1 MSLNR
6 TGLSGNTEQ
15 TTRSAYVM
23 LLVLM
28 LTFFSITVMCVYL
41 VTQTPSWQLIT
52 LTFIML
58 AVAVV
63 SGIGIRLVQ
72 NNRTETGTVITV
84 SAVIIATP
92 VVSFLISRLGIFL
105 GIAQMVGLT
114 LTISLILPRRQTIII
129 VVLNGLS
136 ALLTILLGVLETP
149 YQLTLPVIQVLA
161 PVAIGLGLLVYLIIL
176 FREFRNFGLQ
186 AKISVGI
193 LITGGV
199 AVGVVAFF
207 AISRSGQLIETLT
220 QRLDTAV
227 SLLAEEQLVNQAQ
240 SEANLVDQFFEKIA
254 GEASQLAEFRIALQ
268 TQQTS
273 LSQNA
278 YWSAEEKLIPFEDG
292 KYGNP
297 STDVSSVFIPSTVQ
311 LNDEVIRELNT
322 SAYLDFSAPQ
332 LLKENSALLAVYYID
347 ERGVV
352 RYYPNI
358 ELASLLPHDFDAT
371 QRPYYEISGPL
382 ADPDKVTRWTTPYV
396 DAAGGGLVVT
406 VTQPVY
412 VRERFIGVVA
422 ADVQL
427 TTLTEQISTIQIGR
441 HGYAFLLDDAGHI
454 LSMPEAGY
462 EMFGLDPDVFSA
474 TGFSEQ
480 TVLGKGPDEL
490 QATIR
495 SMVAGE
501 TGLSI
506 VPDNNVDMYVA
517 YTYIPTN
524 GYSLAIVVPFYQ
536 MQAAAI
542 TTRSEIEQQRQSVI
556 NLAIII
562 MVALLAGAIVLSLRL
577 GQVIASPVIRLTN
590 TANQILD
597 GNLSAQAEITSTDE
611 TGVLAEAFNAM
622 TAQLGE
628 TLAGLERTIEN
639 RTFELSLANQRN
651 EQRARQFQ
659 SISRVARTISSTLDL
674 DSLLSQITN
683 AISREF
689 GFYHVGV
696 FLLDS
701 PREYAVLSAAN
712 SEGGQVMLARGH
724 RLKVGE
730 KGLVGFVSSTGK
742 PRVALDT
749 GADAVFFDNP
759 DLPDTRSEVTLP
771 LLTGNTVI
779 GVLDVQSTEQN
790 AFAQEDV
797 DILSTLADQ
806 VSIAIQNARQNEQTK
821 RALAESNVLSRQFVQ
836 TGWNQFIK
844 RQKILGVRHTG
855 AKATLLYSQDAN
867 GKNPANRGTSQLELK
882 GSGVVHSIP
891 ITLRGEVIGAVDV
904 RVPDN
909 RQWDQDEIDIVSAII
924 ERAAVALENA
934 RLLAESQKHAAKE
947 RTIGEI
953 SAKLSAQSNI
963 DELLRMAAQEL
974 ARRLPNTEIAIQFR
988 KEETE

>member
-1 MSLNR
+1 VSFNR
-6 TGLSGNTEQ
+6 TGLSGNTKQ

-28 LTFFSITVMCVYL
+28 LTFFSIAVMCVYL
-41 VTQTPSWQLIT
+41 ATQAPSWQLYI
-52 LTFIML
+52 LTFITL
-58 AVAVV
+58 GVTII
-63 SGIGIRLVQ
+63 SGMGIRLVQ
-72 NNRTETGTVITV
+72 NNRTETGTIITV
-84 SAVIIATP
+84 SAVIIVIP
-92 VVSFLISRLGIFL
+92 IVSFLISRLGVSL

-114 LTISLILPRRQTIII
+114 LTISLILPRRQTTII
-129 VVLNGLS
+129 VIVNGLS
-136 ALLTILLGVLETP
+136 ALLAILLGVLETP

-161 PVAIGLGLLVYLIIL
+161 PYVIGLGLLVFLIIL
-176 FREFRNFGLQ
+176 FREFRNFGLR
-186 AKISVGI
+186 AKISLGI

-199 AVGVVAFF
+199 AVGVVSFF
-207 AISRSGQLIETLT
+207 AINQLGQLIDTLT
-220 QRLDTAV
+220 QRLNTAV
-227 SLLAEEQLVNQAQ
+227 NLLAEEQLVNQAQ
-240 SEANLVDQFFEKIA
+240 SEANLADQFFEKIA
-254 GEASQLAEFRIALQ
+254 DETRQLAEYRVALQ
-268 TQQTS
+268 SQQTS
-273 LSQNA
+273 LNQNT
-278 YWSAEEKLIPFEDG
+278 YWSAEEKLIPLDGG

-297 STDVSSVFIPSTVQ
+297 STDISSVFVPSTVQ
-311 LNDEVIRELNT
+311 LSDAVIRELNT
-322 SAYLDFSAPQ
+322 SAYFDFLAPQ
-332 LLKENSALLAVYYID
+332 LREENPALLAVYYID

-371 QRPYYEISGPL
+371 QRPYYEITTPL
-382 ADPDKVTRWTTPYV
+382 ADPDKDTRWTVPYE

-406 VTQPVY
+406 VAEPVY
-412 VRERFIGVVA
+412 IRDRFIGVIA

-427 TTLTEQISTIQIGR
+427 ATLTEEVSKIQIGQ
-441 HGYAFLLDDAGHI
+441 HGYAFLLDDAGRV
-454 LSMPEAGY
+454 LSMPKTGY
-462 EMFGLDPDVFSA
+462 KMFGLDPDVFSTA
-474 TGFSEQ
+474 EFSEQ
-480 TVLGKGPDEL
+480 TVLGKGPDVL
-490 QATIR
+490 QDTVR

-501 TGLSI
+501 SGLSI
-506 VPDNNVDMYVA
+506 VPVDNTDMYVA
-517 YTYIPTN
+517 YTSIPTN
-524 GYSLAIVVPFYQ
+524 GYSLAIVVPSFQ
-536 MQAAAI
+536 LQATVI
-542 TTRSEIEQQRQSVI
+542 TTRTDIEQQRQSVI

-562 MVALLAGAIVLSLRL
+562 MVALLAGAIAVSLWL

-590 TANQILD
+590 TANQILE

-611 TGVLAEAFNAM
+611 TGVLAEAFNAV

-628 TLAGLERTIEN
+628 TLLGLERTIDN
-639 RTFELSLANQRN
+639 RTSELSLANQRN

-659 SISRVARTISSTLDL
+659 SISKVARTIGSTLDL

-683 AISREF
+683 VISREF

-712 SEGGQVMLARGH
+712 SDGGQVMLARGH

-730 KGLVGFVSSTGK
+730 KGLVGFVSGTGK

-759 DLPDTRSEVTLP
+759 DLPDTRSEVALP
-771 LLTGNTVI
+771 LLAGNTVI

-790 AFAQEDV
+790 AFTQEDV

-806 VSIAIQNARQNEQTK
+806 VSIAIQNARQNEQTR

-836 TGWNQFIK
+836 TGWEQFIK

-867 GKNPANRGTSQLELK
+867 GKNAANRNTGRLELK
-882 GSGVVHSIP
+882 GSGAVHSIP

-934 RLLAESQKHAAKE
+934 RLLSESQKHAAKE

-953 SAKLSAQSNI
+953 SARLSAQSNI
-963 DELLRMAAQEL
+963 DDLLRMAAQEL
-974 ARRLPNTEIAIQFR
+974 ARRLPGTEIAIQFR